1 MYHVLVAVDRN
12 ESYAENQAD
21 YVRNLPEAPETVTAR
36 VLYVYPQRD
45 YQGAPSQDFD
55 EIDAAVMAADRIEA
69 AGIEV
74 ERRTDGG
81 NITKRITKHAEAI
94 DADDIVLGGRKRSGV
109 SRVVLGSVTQDVVFA
124 VDRPVT
130 IAL

>member
-1 MYHVLVAVDRN
+1 MYDVLVAVDRN
-12 ESYAENQAD
+12 ETYAKAQAE
-21 YVRNLPEAPETVTAR
+21 YVTALPAAAEAVTAR

-45 YQGAPSQDFD
+45 YQGAPPQDFD
-55 EIDAAVMAADRIEA
+55 EIDAAVLAADRIEA
-69 AGIEV
+69 AGVEV

-81 NITKRITKHAEAI
+81 NVTKRITRHAEAI

-109 SRVVLGSVTQDVVFA
+109 SRVVLGSVTQDVIFA

>member
-1 MYHVLVAVDRN
+1 MYNVLVAVDRN
-12 ESYAENQAD
+12 EEYAENQAD
-21 YVRNLPEAPETVTAR
+21 YVVNLPEAPETVRAR

-45 YQGAPSQDFD
+45 YSGAPPQDFE
-55 EIDAAVMAADRIEA
+55 EIDAAVAAADRIEA
-69 AGIEV
+69 AGVEV

-81 NITKRITKHAEAI
+81 NVTKRITRHAEEI
-94 DADDIVLGGRKRSGV
+94 DADDIVMGGRKRSGV
-109 SRVVLGSVTQDVVFA
+109 SRVVLGSVTQDVIFA

>member
-1 MYHVLVAVDRN
+1 MYEVLVAVDRN
-12 ESYAENQAD
+12 EEYATAQAD
-21 YVRNLPEAPETVTAR
+21 YVTSLPEAPSAVRAR

-45 YQGAPSQDFD
+45 YQGAPPQDFE
-55 EIDAAVMAADRIEA
+55 EINAAVLAADRIDS
-69 AGIEV
+69 AGVEV

-81 NITKRITKHAEAI
+81 NVTKRITKHAEEI

-109 SRVVLGSVTQDVVFA
+109 SRVVLGSVTQDVIFA

-130 IAL
+130 IAS